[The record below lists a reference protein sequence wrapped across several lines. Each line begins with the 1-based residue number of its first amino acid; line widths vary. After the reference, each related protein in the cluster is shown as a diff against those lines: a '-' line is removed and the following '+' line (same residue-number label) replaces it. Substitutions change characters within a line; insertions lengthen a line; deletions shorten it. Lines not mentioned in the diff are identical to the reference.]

1 MKTEKVEMNMHLS
14 LKISFNAKILIYLL
28 GATALIGCV
37 STSNI
42 AGKYNP
48 TPRPELSGYWFSN
61 DANQAQYLLVR
72 DDGTGEICWEQ
83 AANYKSTPV
92 VISNNKMV
100 STMEGDIK
108 ITENGFDNCV
118 WGFCAHFTKIKE
130 NRIAAQCKSLLSEKG

>member
-1 MKTEKVEMNMHLS
+1 MRLS
-14 LKISFNAKILIYLL
+14 LKVSTSLL
-28 GATALIGCV
+28 GGIILMGCA

-42 AGKYNP
+42 AGKYEP

-61 DANQAQYLLVR
+61 DANQAQYLLIR

-83 AANYKSTPV
+83 SANYKSTPI

-108 ITENGFDNCV
+108 ITESGFDNCV
-118 WGFCAHFTKIKE
+118 WGFCAHFTKIQE
-130 NRIAAQCKSLLSEKG
+130 HRIASQCKKLLSVEGE